1 MRKIEKNY
9 NENREETYRILV
21 QNNID
26 ERNNYMESFKKYL
39 EKQKELSEI
48 KREKAFKKYESF
60 VSIIFIL

>member
-9 NENREETYRILV
+9 NENREETYRKLV

>member
-9 NENREETYRILV
+9 NENREETYRKLV

-26 ERNNYMESFKKYL
+26 ERNNYMESFKKCL

-60 VSIIFIL
+60 VSIFIL